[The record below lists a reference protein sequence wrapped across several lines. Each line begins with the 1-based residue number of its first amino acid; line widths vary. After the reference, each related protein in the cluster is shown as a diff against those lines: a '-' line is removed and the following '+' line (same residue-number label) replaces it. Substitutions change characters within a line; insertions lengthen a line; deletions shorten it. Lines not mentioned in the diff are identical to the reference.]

1 MNHFA
6 SQCLSKTRVN
16 VVESESESEIDEY
29 CLTLH
34 SVDESQVVRVHV
46 ASDLE
51 YAKKL
56 FATINVE
63 KTPVKFQLDSGATC
77 NLIPAKFLR
86 TEAELFPT
94 RKLLAMYNN
103 TIMKPLGTCTV
114 AVFNPKNSKT
124 YQIEFV
130 GVDDDQSTPILE
142 I

>member
-1 MNHFA
+1 MTSLQTKGENADRNARDSSPNEVLRCKFCGGKHHVTKKSCPVFGKRCSVCTRMNHFA

-34 SVDESQVVRVHV
+34 SMDESQVVRVHV

-63 KTPVKFQLDSGATC
+63 NTPVKFQLDSGAHA
-77 NLIPAKFLR
+77 I
-86 TEAELFPT
+86 
-94 RKLLAMYNN
+94 
-103 TIMKPLGTCTV
+103 
-114 AVFNPKNSKT
+114 
-124 YQIEFV
+124 
-130 GVDDDQSTPILE
+130 
-142 I
+142 

>member
-1 MNHFA
+1 M
-6 SQCLSKTRVN
+6 N

-34 SVDESQVVRVHV
+34 SVDESSQVVRVHV

-56 FATINVE
+56 FAAINVE
-63 KTPVKFQLDSGATC
+63 NTPVKFQLDSGATC

-130 GVDDDQSTPILE
+130 CVDDDQSTPILE